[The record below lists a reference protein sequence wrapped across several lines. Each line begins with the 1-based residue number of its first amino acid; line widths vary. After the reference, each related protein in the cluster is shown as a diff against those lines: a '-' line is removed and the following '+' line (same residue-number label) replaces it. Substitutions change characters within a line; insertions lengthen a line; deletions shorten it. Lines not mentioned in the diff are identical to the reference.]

1 MYIGILIVTGIMS
14 DIGVFDV
21 VTVHSLRPIRLHI
34 TKLPMW

>member
-1 MYIGILIVTGIMS
+1 MYVGIPILYGVMS

-34 TKLPMW
+34 TKPPMW

>member
-1 MYIGILIVTGIMS
+1 MYVSIPIVNVVMS
-14 DIGVFDV
+14 NIGVLDI